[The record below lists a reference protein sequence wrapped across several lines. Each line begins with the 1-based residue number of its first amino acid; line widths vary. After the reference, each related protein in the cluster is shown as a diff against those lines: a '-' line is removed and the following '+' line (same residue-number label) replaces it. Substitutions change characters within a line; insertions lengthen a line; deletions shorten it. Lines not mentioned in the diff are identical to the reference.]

1 MEYKLAY
8 YIPLDD
14 ATKDELEIKKIWDDG
29 GGKPF
34 IREGYVRT
42 MIIQSAIEIRGK
54 DALEKGENL
63 LDLSKY
69 MGLIPEYAI
78 LSSWEGPL

>member
-14 ATKDELEIKKIWDDG
+14 ATKDELEIKKLWENG

-34 IREGYVRT
+34 FREGFIRT
-42 MIIQSAIEIRGK
+42 MIIESAIEIKGK
-54 DALEKGENL
+54 DPLEKGENL
-63 LDLSKY
+63 LDMAKY
-69 MGLIPEYAI
+69 MGLVPEYSL
-78 LSSWEGPL
+78 LSSWDGPL